1 MSKVERVLLKGL
13 TQAEQEESE
22 QYAEAEAGAAQQA
35 GQDSTPPLSKEEKE
49 AVFRAEIEAIE
60 RAQLAAQK
68 RKAAEVEEDT
78 PPQVNKKRKAS
89 PLLDDEEKSPQ
100 KKSRK
105 QRKSAATI
113 EDSDEEAE
121 FALPEANSALPHTE
135 VGEEVAEVA
144 NTKSDG
150 DVLDDNV
157 EMTDEENR
165 GPPVGEHTEEGND
178 RLDDPFEE

>member
-22 QYAEAEAGAAQQA
+22 QYAQAEAGAAQQA
-35 GQDSTPPLSKEEKE
+35 ARDSTPPLSEEEKE
-49 AVFRAEIEAIE
+49 AAFQAEIEAIE
-60 RAQLAAQK
+60 RAQLVAQK
-68 RKAAEVEEDT
+68 RKTAELEET
-78 PPQVNKKRKAS
+78 TSPHTNKKRKAM

-100 KKSRK
+100 KKRRK

-121 FALPEANSALPHTE
+121 FVHPEANSALPHTE
-135 VGEEVAEVA
+135 VGEEVADIA

-157 EMTDEENR
+157 EMTDEEN
-165 GPPVGEHTEEGND
+165 GVSPVGEHTEEGND
-178 RLDDPFEE
+178 RLDDLFEE